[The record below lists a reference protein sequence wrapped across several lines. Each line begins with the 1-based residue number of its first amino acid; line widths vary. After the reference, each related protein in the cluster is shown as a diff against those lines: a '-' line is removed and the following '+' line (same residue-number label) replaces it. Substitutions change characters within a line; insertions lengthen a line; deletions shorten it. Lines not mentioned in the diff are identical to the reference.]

1 MLLRNAEVR
10 RTVFVF
16 VAVGAAGVGVAWALA
31 GTTAA
36 AVVAATVTVLLAV
49 LLASTLLRYRRIA
62 RMAGQ
67 VDAVLHGERDVG
79 FERMREGELAV
90 LASELDKMRS
100 RLELAN
106 EDLLREKGA
115 LADALAD
122 VSHQINTPHT
132 SLSLMTSLT
141 RGALVEDGGHPGEVE
156 RLRTMERLE
165 GRVEWLVS
173 SLLKLARIDAGVLSF
188 ARARVDG
195 AELVARAIEP
205 LEVSAE
211 LAGVELVR
219 DVQPGAGIEGD
230 LAWTAEALENILKNC
245 LEPTPAGGP
254 RRREGRRCRRLRGR
268 PRRRGHRA
276 RAGQEPRHRT
286 GRLRPRRQR
295 PRRRRALRP
304 RLLQGHRLAGPRSF
318 SPARPGTG
326 DLPRMAATLVP
337 ELGRFSAVA
346 RKSSQFWRPSPH
358 KDARCCGRPRIPG
371 RDGEK
376 VDDSGTRSSRRA
388 RNPSIPGR
396 PLGGNGEH
404 HQFRDARRGRA
415 PPV

>member
-36 AVVAATVTVLLAV
+36 AVVAATVKVLLAV

-122 VSHQINTPHT
+122 VSHQIKTPLT

-141 RGALVEDGGHPGEVE
+141 RGSLVEDGGHPGEVVGGVGGHGGVGVG
-156 RLRTMERLE
+156 LRTMERLE

-173 SLLKLARIDAGVLSF
+173 SLLKLARIDAGVVSF

-219 DVQPGAGIEGD
+219 DVQPGAGFEGD

-245 LEPTPAGGP
+245 LEHTPAGGQVRVSCAEDALAFRLSVEDTGP
-254 RRREGRRCRRLRGR
+254 GIASEDLPHVFERFYRGGEKGEGAGGSEVDPGGVGIGLALAKSLVTAQG
-268 PRRRGHRA
+268 GSV
-276 RAGQEPRHRT
+276 RAGNAPD
-286 GRLRPRRQR
+286 G
-295 PRRRRALRP
+295 
-304 RLLQGHRLAGPRSF
+304 G
-318 SPARPGTG
+318 ARF
-326 DLPRMAATLVP
+326 DLVFFKATV
-337 ELGRFSAVA
+337 
-346 RKSSQFWRPSPH
+346 
-358 KDARCCGRPRIPG
+358 
-371 RDGEK
+371 
-376 VDDSGTRSSRRA
+376 
-388 RNPSIPGR
+388 
-396 PLGGNGEH
+396 
-404 HQFRDARRGRA
+404 
-415 PPV
+415 